1 MLNMSRIK
9 IFANFSPSIPFDEG
23 FLDEFLKFCFQKL
36 KLLVF
41 NVIPIVRH
49 V

>member
-1 MLNMSRIK
+1 MSRIR
-9 IFANFSPSIPFDEG
+9 IFANFSPGISFNEG
-23 FLDEFLKFCFQKL
+23 FLDVFLKFCFQEL

>member
-1 MLNMSRIK
+1 MNRIR
-9 IFANFSPSIPFDEG
+9 IFVNFSPGISFDEW
-23 FLDEFLKFCFQKL
+23 FLHVFLKFCFQKL